1 MSTRPE
7 TTRRTIEPAQQT
19 AAKVAGFTSL
29 FALAAVVFVQF
40 GIHARLFVEGNA
52 AETAR
57 NIMAHEQRES
67 RYELNQ
73 TDSEDRGR
81 AVPGERG
88 DWLLQHHLCPQ
99 QTDGIW

>member
-1 MSTRPE
+1 MANIMTEAVSTPGRDIVE
-7 TTRRTIEPAQQT
+7 QV
-19 AAKVAGFTSL
+19 AAKG
-29 FALAAVVFVQF
+29 
-40 GIHARLFVEGNA
+40 RLSGKS
-52 AETAR
+52 
-57 NIMAHEQRES
+57 HEQKES

-81 AVPGERG
+81 ALPGERS